1 MRGGVVV
8 GGRRAGGKKL
18 ATLRFAVAIGLVRVL
33 GGRIGACGG
42 GGTSYCGVVVFARI
56 DNFVGLGELCA
67 ES

>member
-8 GGRRAGGKKL
+8 GGGARAENL
-18 ATLRFAVAIGLVRVL
+18 ATVRFAVANRPGSRA

-56 DNFVGLGELCA
+56 DNL
-67 ES
+67 